1 MSAQRPRLSSAQRIL
16 GLAIFACAAGFVC
29 SPRNLSSAEN
39 PFANSL
45 PELTIEQY
53 RTELDRCAR
62 AIEQRSQIRQLQDSL
77 PPVWVVRAGGKRLEV
92 PTEPIR
98 SLFQELQARGKDPDV
113 TARQLRSLLHG
124 MKEEAEEMARSEGS
138 SSPAKARARLEE
150 ILRRKEFQS
159 ARGPS
164 ATEILM
170 ARFSRWLIGKLARLF
185 SMLNLGART
194 GNILVWS
201 VIALAFLAL
210 CYLVWKW
217 MIRFQSVEAAQ
228 PVAASSPSDARQWIQ
243 EALRAAECGDY
254 RVALHCAYWG
264 AIARLEDLGRLSRDR
279 ARTPRESLRLLESQP
294 GDHRLLHA
302 LTGLFER
309 VWYGYRAA
317 SEGDWAGAKE
327 LLEKIGCLGAS
338 TAPTANS

>member
-1 MSAQRPRLSSAQRIL
+1 MRVRRPRLSSAERIL
-16 GLAIFACAAGFVC
+16 GLAIFACAAGLLC
-29 SPRNLSSAEN
+29 SPRNLCSAEDSS
-39 PFANSL
+39 ANSL

-53 RTELDRCAR
+53 RAELDRCAG
-62 AIEQRSQIRQLQDSL
+62 AIQHPSQIRQLQDSL
-77 PPVWVVRAGGKRLEV
+77 PRVWVVRAGKKRLEV

-98 SLFQELQARGKDPDV
+98 SQLQEFELRRKDPDV
-113 TARQLRSLLHG
+113 AARQLRSLLNG
-124 MKEEAEEMARSEGS
+124 MKEEAQEMARIDRSA
-138 SSPAKARARLEE
+138 SPAKARASLEE

-170 ARFSRWLIGKLARLF
+170 ARLSRWLLGKLARLF
-185 SMLNLGART
+185 SMLHLGART
-194 GNILVWS
+194 GNIIVWS
-201 VIALAFLAL
+201 VIALAFFAL
-210 CYLVWKW
+210 GYMAWKW
-217 MIRFQSVEAAQ
+217 IIDLQPVKAAQ
-228 PVAASSPSDARQWIQ
+228 PAAASSPSDARQWTQ
-243 EALRAAECGDY
+243 EALRAAERGDY

-264 AIARLEDLGRLSRDR
+264 AIARLEDVGRLSRDR

-294 GDHRLLHA
+294 GDDRLLHA
-302 LTGLFER
+302 LTGIFER

-317 SEGDWAGAKE
+317 SEADWAGAQE